1 MTDTTA
7 APVTAPGSPAATA
20 RLLAEAARAVEAPDL
35 VLAVSRNGVR
45 TVHTGGSAEPGPVPR
60 DLLAYELGS
69 ASKPYAGLLLARLVA
84 QGRVRYEDRA
94 ADLLAPG
101 LPVHPAVRRITLRH
115 LVTHT
120 SGLPGLPADFY
131 PQAVPRWST
140 DPYGGYRADRVIRAF
155 LRARPR
161 HRPGTRWHYSN
172 FAVSVLGHTLVAA
185 TGTPWEVLL
194 HQQVLAP
201 LGLGATRLRTCPD
214 GTDAVGHR
222 RDGTPVPA
230 LDTGGFGAAG
240 AVRATPLDLLTFLEA
255 HAGVAD
261 TPGTRNAAFTDR
273 ALTHPTSADLASA
286 DLASA
291 DLAFTERAST
301 DSALPEGEASAGGAP
316 LDPALAG
323 PLAEVQRPVL
333 RRGWRHAHT
342 HTLTWFHHPSP
353 YGPVLFHAGATLGQQ
368 AFLGFRPGTGLAV
381 AATATRR
388 VHRADTFVATAYGLL
403 TAAP

>member
-1 MTDTTA
+1 MTD
-7 APVTAPGSPAATA
+7 VTVPRVDAPGSPSTTA
-20 RLLAEAARAVEAPDL
+20 RLLAGAAARIDAPDV
-35 VLAVSRNGVR
+35 VLALSRDGVR

-60 DLLAYELGS
+60 ERLHHELGS

-101 LPVHPAVRRITLRH
+101 LPVHPAVRRITLRQ
-115 LVTHT
+115 LLTHT

-140 DPYGGYRADRVIRAF
+140 DPYGNYPADRVVRAF

-161 HRPGTRWHYSN
+161 HRPGTRWRYSN
-172 FAVSVLGHTLVAA
+172 FAVSVLGHTLAAA

-201 LGLGATRLRTCPD
+201 LGLGATLLRPGPD
-214 GTDAVGHR
+214 GTDATGHR
-222 RDGTPVPA
+222 RDGTPLPA
-230 LDTGGFGAAG
+230 LDTGGFTAAG
-240 AVRATPLDLLTFLEA
+240 ALRATPLDLLTFLEA
-255 HAGVAD
+255 HLGAAGPQDPSMTA
-261 TPGTRNAAFTDR
+261 
-273 ALTHPTSADLASA
+273 ALT
-286 DLASA
+286 
-291 DLAFTERAST
+291 EVVR
-301 DSALPEGEASAGGAP
+301 P
-316 LDPALAG
+316 L
-323 PLAEVQRPVL
+323 L

-388 VHRADTFVATAYGLL
+388 VHRKDMFVATAYELL
-403 TAAP
+403 TETP

>member
-1 MTDTTA
+1 MTDTT
-7 APVTAPGSPAATA
+7 TAPATVPGAPTTA
-20 RLLAEAARAVEAPDL
+20 RLLAEAARAVDAPDL

-60 DLLAYELGS
+60 EQLAYELGS

-101 LPVHPAVRRITLRH
+101 FPVHPAVRRITLRH
-115 LVTHT
+115 LLTHT

-140 DPYGGYRADRVIRAF
+140 DPYGGYPADRVVRAF

-172 FAVSVLGHTLVAA
+172 FAVSVLGHTLAAA

-201 LGLGATRLRTCPD
+201 LGLDETRVRP
-214 GTDAVGHR
+214 GPESTDAVGHR

-230 LDTGGFGAAG
+230 LDTGGFTAAG

-255 HAGVAD
+255 HVGEPSAPAPRD
-261 TPGTRNAAFTDR
+261 PTLAA
-273 ALTHPTSADLASA
+273 A
-286 DLASA
+286 
-291 DLAFTERAST
+291 
-301 DSALPEGEASAGGAP
+301 
-316 LDPALAG
+316 
-323 PLAEVQRPVL
+323 LAEVRRPVL

-388 VHRADTFVATAYGLL
+388 VHRADTFVATAYGVL
-403 TAAP
+403 TETP

>member
-1 MTDTTA
+1 MTDLSVP
-7 APVTAPGSPAATA
+7 PVDAPGSSATA
-20 RLLAEAARAVEAPDL
+20 RLLAEAAGRIDAPDV
-35 VLAVSRNGVR
+35 VLAMSRGGVR
-45 TVHTGGSAEPGPVPR
+45 TVHTGGSAEPGAVAR
-60 DLLAYELGS
+60 ERLHYELGS
-69 ASKPYAGLLLARLVA
+69 ASKPFAGLLLARLVA

-115 LVTHT
+115 LLTHT

-140 DPYGGYRADRVIRAF
+140 DPYGNYPADRVVRAF

-172 FAVSVLGHTLVAA
+172 FAVSVLGHTLAAA

-201 LGLGATRLRTCPD
+201 LGLEATLLRPGPD
-214 GTDAVGHR
+214 STDATGHR
-222 RDGTPVPA
+222 RDGTPLPA
-230 LDTGGFGAAG
+230 LDTGGFTAAG
-240 AVRATPLDLLTFLEA
+240 ALRSSPLDLLTFLEA
-255 HAGVAD
+255 HV
-261 TPGTRNAAFTDR
+261 
-273 ALTHPTSADLASA
+273 
-286 DLASA
+286 
-291 DLAFTERAST
+291 
-301 DSALPEGEASAGGAP
+301 GGSE
-316 LDPALAG
+316 LRDPALAAA
-323 PLAEVQRPVL
+323 LAEVTRPVL

-342 HTLTWFHHPSP
+342 HTLTWFQHPSP

-381 AATATRR
+381 VATATRR

-403 TAAP
+403 TETP

>member
-1 MTDTTA
+1 MTEMTA
-7 APVTAPGSPAATA
+7 APVTVPGTPATA
-20 RLLAEAARAVEAPDL
+20 RVLAEAARAVDAPDL

-45 TVHTGGSAEPGPVPR
+45 TVHTGGSADPGPVPR
-60 DLLAYELGS
+60 ELMAYELGS

-101 LPVHPAVRRITLRH
+101 FPVHPAVRRITLRH
-115 LVTHT
+115 LLTHT

-140 DPYGGYRADRVIRAF
+140 DPYGGYPADRVVRAF

-172 FAVSVLGHTLVAA
+172 FAVSVLGHTLAAA

-201 LGLGATRLRTCPD
+201 LGLDATRVRPGPG

-230 LDTGGFGAAG
+230 LDTGGFTAAG

-255 HAGVAD
+255 HTGGAAGSPTD
-261 TPGTRNAAFTDR
+261 SSLAA
-273 ALTHPTSADLASA
+273 ALT
-286 DLASA
+286 
-291 DLAFTERAST
+291 
-301 DSALPEGEASAGGAP
+301 
-316 LDPALAG
+316 
-323 PLAEVQRPVL
+323 EVTRPVL
-333 RRGWRHAHT
+333 RRGLRHAHT
-342 HTLTWFHHPSP
+342 HTLTWFQHPTP
-353 YGPVLFHAGATLGQQ
+353 FGPVLFHAGATLGQQ

-403 TAAP
+403 TETR

>member
-7 APVTAPGSPAATA
+7 APVTAPVSPAATA
-20 RLLAEAARAVEAPDL
+20 RVLAEAARAVDAPDL

-60 DLLAYELGS
+60 ELMAYELGS

-101 LPVHPAVRRITLRH
+101 FPVHPAVRRITLRH
-115 LVTHT
+115 LLTHT

-140 DPYGGYRADRVIRAF
+140 DPYGGYPADRVVRAF

-172 FAVSVLGHTLVAA
+172 FAVSVLGHTLAAA

-201 LGLGATRLRTCPD
+201 LGLEATRVRPGPD

-230 LDTGGFGAAG
+230 LDTGGFTAAG

-255 HAGVAD
+255 HTGGAAGS
-261 TPGTRNAAFTDR
+261 PTDSSLSA
-273 ALTHPTSADLASA
+273 ALT
-286 DLASA
+286 
-291 DLAFTERAST
+291 
-301 DSALPEGEASAGGAP
+301 
-316 LDPALAG
+316 
-323 PLAEVQRPVL
+323 EVTRPVL
-333 RRGWRHAHT
+333 RRGLRHAHT
-342 HTLTWFHHPSP
+342 HTLTWFQHPTP

-403 TAAP
+403 TETR

>member
-1 MTDTTA
+1 MTDVA
-7 APVTAPGSPAATA
+7 AVRVDTPGSPATA
-20 RLLAEAARAVEAPDL
+20 RLLAEAARAIDAPDL
-35 VLAVSRNGVR
+35 VLAVSRSGVR

-60 DLLAYELGS
+60 ELMAYELGS

-84 QGRVRYEDRA
+84 QGRVRYADRA

-101 LPVHPAVRRITLRH
+101 FPVHPAVRRITLRH
-115 LVTHT
+115 LLTHT

-140 DPYGGYRADRVIRAF
+140 DPYGGYPADRVVRAF

-172 FAVSVLGHTLVAA
+172 FAVSVLGHTLAAA

-201 LGLGATRLRTCPD
+201 LGLAATRVRPGPE
-214 GTDAVGHR
+214 GTEAVGHR

-230 LDTGGFGAAG
+230 LDTGGFTAAG

-255 HAGVAD
+255 HVAG
-261 TPGTRNAAFTDR
+261 PE
-273 ALTHPTSADLASA
+273 PT
-286 DLASA
+286 
-291 DLAFTERAST
+291 
-301 DSALPEGEASAGGAP
+301 
-316 LDPALAG
+316 DPALATA
-323 PLAEVQRPVL
+323 LTEVRSPVL

-368 AFLGFRPGTGLAV
+368 AFLGFRPDTGLAV
-381 AATATRR
+381 VATATRR

-403 TAAP
+403 TETP

>member
-1 MTDTTA
+1 MTDVTA
-7 APVTAPGSPAATA
+7 VRVTAPGSPVATA
-20 RLLAEAARAVEAPDL
+20 RLLAEAARAVDAPDL

-60 DLLAYELGS
+60 ELMAYELGS

-101 LPVHPAVRRITLRH
+101 FPVHPAVRRITLRH
-115 LVTHT
+115 LLTHT

-140 DPYGGYRADRVIRAF
+140 DPYGGYPADRVVRAF

-161 HRPGTRWHYSN
+161 HRPGTRWRYSN
-172 FAVSVLGHTLVAA
+172 FAVSVLGHTLAAA

-201 LGLGATRLRTCPD
+201 LGLAATRVRPGPE

-230 LDTGGFGAAG
+230 LDTGGFTAAG

-255 HAGVAD
+255 HLDG
-261 TPGTRNAAFTDR
+261 
-273 ALTHPTSADLASA
+273 
-286 DLASA
+286 
-291 DLAFTERAST
+291 
-301 DSALPEGEASAGGAP
+301 PEP
-316 LDPALAG
+316 LDPTLNAALTDVCR
-323 PLAEVQRPVL
+323 PLL
-333 RRGWRHAHT
+333 RRGLRHAHT

-368 AFLGFRPGTGLAV
+368 AFLGFRPDTGLAV

-388 VHRADTFVATAYGLL
+388 VHRADTFVATAYSLL
-403 TAAP
+403 TETP

>member
-1 MTDTTA
+1 MTDVTA
-7 APVTAPGSPAATA
+7 AAVTAPGADASTA
-20 RLLAEAARAVEAPDL
+20 RLLAEAARKVDAPDL
-35 VLAVSRNGVR
+35 VLAVSRHGVR
-45 TVHTGGSAEPGPVPR
+45 TVHAGGDAEPGPVDR
-60 DLLAYELGS
+60 ERMGYELGS

-84 QGRVRYEDRA
+84 QGRVRYTDRA

-101 LPVHPAVRRITLRH
+101 FPAHPAVRRITLRH
-115 LVTHT
+115 LLTHT

-140 DPYGGYRADRVIRAF
+140 DPYGGYPADRVVRAF

-172 FAVSVLGHTLVAA
+172 FAVSVLGHTLAAA

-201 LGLGATRLRTCPD
+201 LRLDATRVRPGPE
-214 GTDAVGHR
+214 GTEAVGHR

-230 LDTGGFGAAG
+230 LDTGGFTAAG

-255 HAGVAD
+255 HAGGHGD
-261 TPGTRNAAFTDR
+261 
-273 ALTHPTSADLASA
+273 
-286 DLASA
+286 
-291 DLAFTERAST
+291 
-301 DSALPEGEASAGGAP
+301 
-316 LDPALAG
+316 AG
-323 PLAEVQRPVL
+323 PPVDPTLAAALAEVTRPLL

-368 AFLGFRPGTGLAV
+368 AFLGFRPDTGLAV

-403 TAAP
+403 TETP

>member
-1 MTDTTA
+1 MTDVTA
-7 APVTAPGSPAATA
+7 SPVTTGADDPATA
-20 RLLAEAARAVEAPDL
+20 RLLVEAAGRIDAPDV
-35 VLAVSRNGVR
+35 VLALSRGGVR
-45 TVHTGGSAEPGPVPR
+45 TVHSGGSAEPGPVPR
-60 DLLAYELGS
+60 ERLHHELGS

-101 LPVHPAVRRITLRH
+101 LPVHPAVRRITLRQ
-115 LVTHT
+115 LLTHT

-140 DPYGGYRADRVIRAF
+140 DPYGNYPAARVVRAF

-161 HRPGTRWHYSN
+161 HRPGTRWRYSN
-172 FAVSVLGHTLVAA
+172 FAVSVLGHTLAAA

-201 LGLGATRLRTCPD
+201 LGLEATLLRPGPD
-214 GTDAVGHR
+214 GTDATGHR
-222 RDGTPVPA
+222 RDGTPLPA
-230 LDTGGFGAAG
+230 LDTGGFTAAG
-240 AVRATPLDLLTFLEA
+240 ALRATPLDLLTFLEA
-255 HAGVAD
+255 HLGGGEPRD
-261 TPGTRNAAFTDR
+261 PSLAA
-273 ALTHPTSADLASA
+273 ALT
-286 DLASA
+286 
-291 DLAFTERAST
+291 EVVR
-301 DSALPEGEASAGGAP
+301 P
-316 LDPALAG
+316 L
-323 PLAEVQRPVL
+323 L

-342 HTLTWFHHPSP
+342 HTLTWFQHPSP

-388 VHRADTFVATAYGLL
+388 VHRKDTFVATAYELL
-403 TAAP
+403 TQTP

>member
-7 APVTAPGSPAATA
+7 VRVDDTPGSPADA
-20 RLLAEAARAVEAPDL
+20 RLLAGAARAVDAPDL

-45 TVHTGGSAEPGPVPR
+45 TVHTGGGAEPGQVGR
-60 DLLAYELGS
+60 ERLVYELGS

-84 QGRVRYEDRA
+84 QGRVRYADRA

-101 LPVHPAVRRITLRH
+101 FPVHPAVRRITLRH
-115 LVTHT
+115 LLTHT

-140 DPYGGYRADRVIRAF
+140 DPYGGYPADRVVRAF

-172 FAVSVLGHTLVAA
+172 FAVSVLGHTLAAA

-201 LGLGATRLRTCPD
+201 LGLAATRVRPGPE
-214 GTDAVGHR
+214 GTEAVGHR

-230 LDTGGFGAAG
+230 LDTGGFTAAG

-255 HAGVAD
+255 HARAHVAAR
-261 TPGTRNAAFTDR
+261 PGGPDLRDPTLDAA
-273 ALTHPTSADLASA
+273 
-286 DLASA
+286 
-291 DLAFTERAST
+291 
-301 DSALPEGEASAGGAP
+301 
-316 LDPALAG
+316 
-323 PLAEVQRPVL
+323 LAEVSRPLL
-333 RRGWRHAHT
+333 RRGLRHAHT

-368 AFLGFRPGTGLAV
+368 AFLGFRPETGLVV

-403 TAAP
+403 TETP

>member
-7 APVTAPGSPAATA
+7 VRVDTPGSPDTA
-20 RLLAEAARAVEAPDL
+20 RLLAEAARAVDAPDL

-45 TVHTGGSAEPGPVPR
+45 TVHTGGSGEPGPVPR
-60 DLLAYELGS
+60 ELLGHELGS
-69 ASKPYAGLLLARLVA
+69 ASKPFAGLLLARLVA
-84 QGRVRYEDRA
+84 QGRVRYADRA

-101 LPVHPAVRRITLRH
+101 FPVHPAVRRITLRH
-115 LVTHT
+115 LLTHT

-140 DPYGGYRADRVIRAF
+140 DPYGGYPADRVVRAF

-172 FAVSVLGHTLVAA
+172 FAVSVLGHTLAAA

-201 LGLGATRLRTCPD
+201 LGLDATRLRP
-214 GTDAVGHR
+214 GPEGADAVGHR

-230 LDTGGFGAAG
+230 LDTGGFTAAG
-240 AVRATPLDLLTFLEA
+240 GVRATPLDLLTFLEA
-255 HAGVAD
+255 HLGGPD
-261 TPGTRNAAFTDR
+261 PRD
-273 ALTHPTSADLASA
+273 PTLSA
-286 DLASA
+286 
-291 DLAFTERAST
+291 
-301 DSALPEGEASAGGAP
+301 
-316 LDPALAG
+316 ALADVSR
-323 PLAEVQRPVL
+323 PLL
-333 RRGWRHAHT
+333 RRGRRHAHT

-368 AFLGFRPGTGLAV
+368 AFLGFRPDTGLAV

-403 TAAP
+403 TETPP

>member
-1 MTDTTA
+1 MTDTTS
-7 APVTAPGSPAATA
+7 VRVDTPGSPATA
-20 RLLAEAARAVEAPDL
+20 RLLAEAAGAIDAPDL
-35 VLAVSRNGVR
+35 VLAVSRHGVR
-45 TVHTGGSAEPGPVPR
+45 TVHTGGSGEPGPVPR
-60 DLLAYELGS
+60 ELLGYELGS
-69 ASKPYAGLLLARLVA
+69 ASKPFAGLLLARLVA
-84 QGRVRYEDRA
+84 QGRVRYADRA

-115 LVTHT
+115 LLTHT

-140 DPYGGYRADRVIRAF
+140 DPYGGYPAGRVVRAF

-172 FAVSVLGHTLVAA
+172 FAVSVLGHTLAAA

-201 LGLGATRLRTCPD
+201 LRLGATRVRPGPE
-214 GTDAVGHR
+214 GTEAVGHG

-230 LDTGGFGAAG
+230 LDTGGFTAAG

-255 HAGVAD
+255 HLED
-261 TPGTRNAAFTDR
+261 RPGGS
-273 ALTHPTSADLASA
+273 P
-286 DLASA
+286 
-291 DLAFTERAST
+291 
-301 DSALPEGEASAGGAP
+301 AP
-316 LDPALAG
+316 LDPTLAAALADVSR
-323 PLAEVQRPVL
+323 PLL
-333 RRGWRHAHT
+333 RRGLRHAHT

-368 AFLGFRPGTGLAV
+368 AFLGFRPDTGLAV

-403 TAAP
+403 TETP

>member
-1 MTDTTA
+1 MTD
-7 APVTAPGSPAATA
+7 VTVPRVDAPGSPSTTA
-20 RLLAEAARAVEAPDL
+20 RLLAGAAARIDAPDV
-35 VLAVSRNGVR
+35 VLALSRDGVR
-45 TVHTGGSAEPGPVPR
+45 TVHTGGSAELGPVPR
-60 DLLAYELGS
+60 ERLHHELGS

-101 LPVHPAVRRITLRH
+101 LPVHPAVRRITLRQ
-115 LVTHT
+115 LLTHT

-140 DPYGGYRADRVIRAF
+140 DPYGNYPADRVVRAF

-161 HRPGTRWHYSN
+161 HRPGTRWRYSN
-172 FAVSVLGHTLVAA
+172 FAVSVLGHTLAAA

-201 LGLGATRLRTCPD
+201 LGLGATLLRPGPD
-214 GTDAVGHR
+214 GTDATGHR
-222 RDGTPVPA
+222 RDGTPLPA
-230 LDTGGFGAAG
+230 LDTGGFTAAG
-240 AVRATPLDLLTFLEA
+240 ALRATPLDLLTFLEA
-255 HAGVAD
+255 HLGAAGPQDPSMTA
-261 TPGTRNAAFTDR
+261 
-273 ALTHPTSADLASA
+273 ALT
-286 DLASA
+286 
-291 DLAFTERAST
+291 EVVR
-301 DSALPEGEASAGGAP
+301 P
-316 LDPALAG
+316 L
-323 PLAEVQRPVL
+323 L

-388 VHRADTFVATAYGLL
+388 VHRKDTFVATAYELL
-403 TAAP
+403 TETP

>member
-1 MTDTTA
+1 MTDVTA
-7 APVTAPGSPAATA
+7 ARVDVPGSAATA
-20 RLLAEAARAVEAPDL
+20 RLLAEAAGAVDAPDL

-45 TVHTGGSAEPGPVPR
+45 TVHTGGSAEPGPIPR
-60 DLLAYELGS
+60 ELMGYELGS

-84 QGRVRYEDRA
+84 QGRVRYTDRA

-101 LPVHPAVRRITLRH
+101 FPVHPAVRRITLRH
-115 LVTHT
+115 LLTHT

-140 DPYGGYRADRVIRAF
+140 DPYGGYPADRVVRAF

-172 FAVSVLGHTLVAA
+172 FAVSVLGHTLAAA

-201 LGLGATRLRTCPD
+201 LGLDATRVRP
-214 GTDAVGHR
+214 GPEGADAVGHR

-230 LDTGGFGAAG
+230 LDTGGFTAAG

-255 HAGVAD
+255 HLGGPDPRDA
-261 TPGTRNAAFTDR
+261 TPRD
-273 ALTHPTSADLASA
+273 PTLSA
-286 DLASA
+286 
-291 DLAFTERAST
+291 
-301 DSALPEGEASAGGAP
+301 
-316 LDPALAG
+316 ALADVRR
-323 PLAEVQRPVL
+323 PLL
-333 RRGWRHAHT
+333 RRGRRHAHT

-368 AFLGFRPGTGLAV
+368 AFLGFRPDTGLAV

-403 TAAP
+403 TELP

>member
-7 APVTAPGSPAATA
+7 LPASAPPADPATA
-20 RLLAEAARAVEAPDL
+20 RLLAEAAGRIDAPDV
-35 VLAVSRNGVR
+35 VLAVSRNGAR

-60 DLLAYELGS
+60 ELLGHELGS

-101 LPVHPAVRRITLRH
+101 FPVHPAVRRITLRH
-115 LVTHT
+115 LLTHT

-140 DPYGGYRADRVIRAF
+140 DPYGGYPADRVVRAF

-172 FAVSVLGHTLVAA
+172 FAVSVLGHTLAAA

-194 HQQVLAP
+194 HQLVLAP
-201 LGLGATRLRTCPD
+201 LHLDATRVRPGPE
-214 GTDAVGHR
+214 GTEAVGHR

-230 LDTGGFGAAG
+230 LDTGGFTAAG
-240 AVRATPLDLLTFLEA
+240 AVRATPLDMLTFLEA
-255 HAGVAD
+255 HAGGPELTD
-261 TPGTRNAAFTDR
+261 PTLAA
-273 ALTHPTSADLASA
+273 A
-286 DLASA
+286 
-291 DLAFTERAST
+291 
-301 DSALPEGEASAGGAP
+301 
-316 LDPALAG
+316 
-323 PLAEVQRPVL
+323 LAEVRRPLL
-333 RRGWRHAHT
+333 RRGVRHTHT

-368 AFLGFRPGTGLAV
+368 AFLGFRPETGLAV

-388 VHRADTFVATAYGLL
+388 VHRADTFVATAYDLL
-403 TAAP
+403 TETP

>member
-7 APVTAPGSPAATA
+7 APVTAPVSPAATA
-20 RLLAEAARAVEAPDL
+20 RLLAEAARAVDAPDL

-60 DLLAYELGS
+60 ELMAYELGS

-101 LPVHPAVRRITLRH
+101 FPVHPAVRRITLRH
-115 LVTHT
+115 LLTHT

-140 DPYGGYRADRVIRAF
+140 DPYGGYPADRVVRAF

-172 FAVSVLGHTLVAA
+172 FAVSVLGHTLAAA

-201 LGLGATRLRTCPD
+201 LGLDATRVRPGPD

-230 LDTGGFGAAG
+230 LDTGGFTAAG

-255 HAGVAD
+255 HTG
-261 TPGTRNAAFTDR
+261 NAAGSPTDSSLAA
-273 ALTHPTSADLASA
+273 ALT
-286 DLASA
+286 
-291 DLAFTERAST
+291 
-301 DSALPEGEASAGGAP
+301 
-316 LDPALAG
+316 
-323 PLAEVQRPVL
+323 EVTRPVL
-333 RRGWRHAHT
+333 RRGLRHAHT
-342 HTLTWFHHPSP
+342 HTLTWFQHPTP

-388 VHRADTFVATAYGLL
+388 VHRADKFVATAYGLL
-403 TAAP
+403 TETR

>member
-7 APVTAPGSPAATA
+7 LPESAAPAEPATA
-20 RLLAEAARAVEAPDL
+20 RLLAEAAGRIDAPDV
-35 VLAVSRNGVR
+35 VLAVSRNGAR
-45 TVHTGGSAEPGPVPR
+45 TVHTGGGAAPGPVPR
-60 DLLAYELGS
+60 ERLAHELGS

-101 LPVHPAVRRITLRH
+101 FPVHPTVRRITLRH
-115 LVTHT
+115 LLTHT

-140 DPYGGYRADRVIRAF
+140 DPYGGYPADRVVRAF

-172 FAVSVLGHTLVAA
+172 FAVSVLGHTLAAA

-201 LGLGATRLRTCPD
+201 LRLDATRVRPGPE
-214 GTDAVGHR
+214 GTEAVGHR

-230 LDTGGFGAAG
+230 LDTGGFTAAG
-240 AVRATPLDLLTFLEA
+240 AVRATPLDMLTFLEA
-255 HAGVAD
+255 HTAGTGLGD
-261 TPGTRNAAFTDR
+261 PESTGPGLTGPGLTDPGLTDPTLAA
-273 ALTHPTSADLASA
+273 A
-286 DLASA
+286 
-291 DLAFTERAST
+291 
-301 DSALPEGEASAGGAP
+301 
-316 LDPALAG
+316 
-323 PLAEVQRPVL
+323 LAEVRRPVL
-333 RRGWRHAHT
+333 RRGLRHTHT

-368 AFLGFRPGTGLAV
+368 AFLGFRPDTGLAV

-388 VHRADTFVATAYGLL
+388 VHRADTFVAAAYGLL
-403 TAAP
+403 TETP

>member
-1 MTDTTA
+1 MTDVTA
-7 APVTAPGSPAATA
+7 ARVDVPGSAATA
-20 RLLAEAARAVEAPDL
+20 RLLAEAAGAVDAPDL

-60 DLLAYELGS
+60 ELMGYELGS

-84 QGRVRYEDRA
+84 QGRVRYADRA

-101 LPVHPAVRRITLRH
+101 FPVHPAVRRITLRH
-115 LVTHT
+115 LLTHT

-140 DPYGGYRADRVIRAF
+140 DPYGGYPAGRVVRAF

-172 FAVSVLGHTLVAA
+172 FAVSVLGHTLAAA

-201 LGLGATRLRTCPD
+201 LGLDATRVRP
-214 GTDAVGHR
+214 GPEGADAVGR
-222 RDGTPVPA
+222 LRDGTPVPA
-230 LDTGGFGAAG
+230 LDTGGFTAAG

-255 HAGVAD
+255 HLGGPDPRDA
-261 TPGTRNAAFTDR
+261 TPRD
-273 ALTHPTSADLASA
+273 PTLSA
-286 DLASA
+286 
-291 DLAFTERAST
+291 
-301 DSALPEGEASAGGAP
+301 
-316 LDPALAG
+316 ALADVRR
-323 PLAEVQRPVL
+323 PLL
-333 RRGWRHAHT
+333 RRGRRHAHT

-368 AFLGFRPGTGLAV
+368 AFLGFRPDTGLAV

-403 TAAP
+403 TESP

>member
-1 MTDTTA
+1 MTALSVPPVD
-7 APVTAPGSPAATA
+7 APDPPATA
-20 RLLAEAARAVEAPDL
+20 RLLAEAAGRIDAPDV
-35 VLAVSRNGVR
+35 VLAISRGGVR
-45 TVHTGGSAEPGPVPR
+45 TVHTGGSAEVGPVAR
-60 DLLAYELGS
+60 ERLHYELGS
-69 ASKPYAGLLLARLVA
+69 ASKPFAGLLLARLVA

-101 LPVHPAVRRITLRH
+101 LPVHPVVRRITLRH
-115 LVTHT
+115 LLTHT

-140 DPYGGYRADRVIRAF
+140 DPYGNYPADRVVRAF

-172 FAVSVLGHTLVAA
+172 FAVSVLGHTLAAA

-201 LGLGATRLRTCPD
+201 LGLEATLLRPGPD
-214 GTDAVGHR
+214 STDATGHR
-222 RDGTPVPA
+222 RDGTPLPA
-230 LDTGGFGAAG
+230 LDTGGFTAAG
-240 AVRATPLDLLTFLEA
+240 ALRSTPLDLLTFLEA
-255 HAGVAD
+255 HV
-261 TPGTRNAAFTDR
+261 
-273 ALTHPTSADLASA
+273 
-286 DLASA
+286 
-291 DLAFTERAST
+291 
-301 DSALPEGEASAGGAP
+301 GGAEP
-316 LDPALAG
+316 RDPTLAAA
-323 PLAEVQRPVL
+323 LAEVTRPVL

-342 HTLTWFHHPSP
+342 HTLTWFQHPTP

-381 AATATRR
+381 VATATRR

-403 TAAP
+403 TETR

>member
-7 APVTAPGSPAATA
+7 APVTVPGTPATA
-20 RLLAEAARAVEAPDL
+20 RLLAEAARAVDAPDL

-60 DLLAYELGS
+60 ELMAYELGS

-101 LPVHPAVRRITLRH
+101 FPVHPAVRRITLRH
-115 LVTHT
+115 LLTHT

-140 DPYGGYRADRVIRAF
+140 DPYGGYPADRVVRAF

-172 FAVSVLGHTLVAA
+172 FAVSVLGHTLAAA

-201 LGLGATRLRTCPD
+201 LGLDATRVRPGPD

-230 LDTGGFGAAG
+230 LDTGGFTAAG

-255 HAGVAD
+255 HTGGAAGS
-261 TPGTRNAAFTDR
+261 PTDSSLTA
-273 ALTHPTSADLASA
+273 ALT
-286 DLASA
+286 
-291 DLAFTERAST
+291 
-301 DSALPEGEASAGGAP
+301 
-316 LDPALAG
+316 
-323 PLAEVQRPVL
+323 EVTRPVL
-333 RRGWRHAHT
+333 RRGLRHAHT
-342 HTLTWFHHPSP
+342 HTLTWFQHPTP

-403 TAAP
+403 TETR

>member
-7 APVTAPGSPAATA
+7 APVTAPVSPAATA
-20 RLLAEAARAVEAPDL
+20 RVLAEAARAVDAPDL

-60 DLLAYELGS
+60 ELMAYELGS

-101 LPVHPAVRRITLRH
+101 FPVHPAVRRITLRH
-115 LVTHT
+115 LLTHT

-140 DPYGGYRADRVIRAF
+140 DPYGGYPADRVVRAF

-161 HRPGTRWHYSN
+161 HRPGTRWNYSN
-172 FAVSVLGHTLVAA
+172 FAVSVLGHTLAAA

-201 LGLGATRLRTCPD
+201 LGLDATRVRPGPD

-230 LDTGGFGAAG
+230 LDTGGFTAAG

-255 HAGVAD
+255 HTGGTAGSP
-261 TPGTRNAAFTDR
+261 TYSSLAA
-273 ALTHPTSADLASA
+273 ALT
-286 DLASA
+286 
-291 DLAFTERAST
+291 
-301 DSALPEGEASAGGAP
+301 
-316 LDPALAG
+316 
-323 PLAEVQRPVL
+323 EVTRPVL
-333 RRGWRHAHT
+333 RRGLRHAHT
-342 HTLTWFHHPSP
+342 HTLTWFQHPTP

-403 TAAP
+403 TETR

>member
-7 APVTAPGSPAATA
+7 APVTVPGTPATA
-20 RLLAEAARAVEAPDL
+20 RLLAEAARAVDAPDL

-60 DLLAYELGS
+60 ELMAYELGS

-101 LPVHPAVRRITLRH
+101 FPVHPAVRRITLRH
-115 LVTHT
+115 LLTHT

-140 DPYGGYRADRVIRAF
+140 DPYGGYPADRVVRAF

-172 FAVSVLGHTLVAA
+172 FAVSVLGHTLAAA

-201 LGLGATRLRTCPD
+201 LGLDATRVRPGPD

-230 LDTGGFGAAG
+230 LDTGGFTAAG

-255 HAGVAD
+255 HTGGAAGS
-261 TPGTRNAAFTDR
+261 PTDSSLTA
-273 ALTHPTSADLASA
+273 ALT
-286 DLASA
+286 
-291 DLAFTERAST
+291 
-301 DSALPEGEASAGGAP
+301 
-316 LDPALAG
+316 
-323 PLAEVQRPVL
+323 EVTRPVL
-333 RRGWRHAHT
+333 RRGLRHAHT
-342 HTLTWFHHPSP
+342 HTLTWFHHPTP

-403 TAAP
+403 TETR

>member
-1 MTDTTA
+1 MTD
-7 APVTAPGSPAATA
+7 VTVPRVDAPGSPSTTA
-20 RLLAEAARAVEAPDL
+20 RLLAEAAARIDAPDV
-35 VLAVSRNGVR
+35 VLALSRDGVR

-60 DLLAYELGS
+60 ERLHHELGS

-101 LPVHPAVRRITLRH
+101 LPVHPAVRRITLRQ
-115 LVTHT
+115 LLTHT

-140 DPYGGYRADRVIRAF
+140 DPYGNYPADRVVRAF

-161 HRPGTRWHYSN
+161 HRPGTRWRYSN
-172 FAVSVLGHTLVAA
+172 FAVSVLGHTLAAA

-201 LGLGATRLRTCPD
+201 LGLGATLLRPGPD
-214 GTDAVGHR
+214 GTDATGHR
-222 RDGTPVPA
+222 RDGTPLPA
-230 LDTGGFGAAG
+230 LDTGGFTAAG
-240 AVRATPLDLLTFLEA
+240 ALRATPLDLLTFLEA
-255 HAGVAD
+255 HLGGGEPRD
-261 TPGTRNAAFTDR
+261 PSLAA
-273 ALTHPTSADLASA
+273 ALT
-286 DLASA
+286 
-291 DLAFTERAST
+291 EVVR
-301 DSALPEGEASAGGAP
+301 P
-316 LDPALAG
+316 L
-323 PLAEVQRPVL
+323 L

-342 HTLTWFHHPSP
+342 HTLTWFQHPSP

-388 VHRADTFVATAYGLL
+388 VHRKDTFVATAYELL
-403 TAAP
+403 TETP

>member
-1 MTDTTA
+1 MTDTSDTTGATA
-7 APVTAPGSPAATA
+7 VRVSAAGSRAATA
-20 RLLAEAARAVEAPDL
+20 RILAEAARAVDAPDL
-35 VLAVSRNGVR
+35 VLAVSRDRVR

-60 DLLAYELGS
+60 DRLAYELGS

-101 LPVHPAVRRITLRH
+101 FPVHPAVRRITLRH

-140 DPYGGYRADRVIRAF
+140 DPYGGYPADRVVRSF
-155 LRARPR
+155 LRARR
-161 HRPGTRWHYSN
+161 LHRPGTRWRYSN
-172 FAVSVLGHTLVAA
+172 FAVSVLGHTLAAA

-201 LGLGATRLRTCPD
+201 LGLEATRVRPGPD

-230 LDTGGFGAAG
+230 LDTGGFTAAG

-255 HAGVAD
+255 H
-261 TPGTRNAAFTDR
+261 
-273 ALTHPTSADLASA
+273 L
-286 DLASA
+286 
-291 DLAFTERAST
+291 
-301 DSALPEGEASAGGAP
+301 GA
-316 LDPALAG
+316 AG
-323 PLAEVQRPVL
+323 PAQPDGGPDLRDPTLAAALAEVRSPVL
-333 RRGWRHAHT
+333 RRGLRHAHT

-368 AFLGFRPGTGLAV
+368 AFLGFRPATGLAV

-403 TAAP
+403 TETP

>member
-1 MTDTTA
+1 MTDVTA
-7 APVTAPGSPAATA
+7 SPVTAPDASATA
-20 RLLAEAARAVEAPDL
+20 RLLAGAARAVDAPDL

-45 TVHTGGSAEPGPVPR
+45 TVHAGGGAEPGPVAR
-60 DLLAYELGS
+60 ERLGHELGS
-69 ASKPYAGLLLARLVA
+69 ASKPFAGLLLARLVA
-84 QGRVRYEDRA
+84 QGRVRYADRA

-115 LVTHT
+115 LLTHT

-140 DPYGGYRADRVIRAF
+140 DPYGGYPADRVVRAF

-172 FAVSVLGHTLVAA
+172 FAVSVLGHTLAAA

-201 LGLGATRLRTCPD
+201 LHLDATRLRPGPE

-222 RDGTPVPA
+222 RDGSPVPA
-230 LDTGGFGAAG
+230 LDTGGFTAAG

-255 HAGVAD
+255 HLGGPEPRD
-261 TPGTRNAAFTDR
+261 
-273 ALTHPTSADLASA
+273 PTL
-286 DLASA
+286 
-291 DLAFTERAST
+291 ST
-301 DSALPEGEASAGGAP
+301 
-316 LDPALAG
+316 ALADVCR
-323 PLAEVQRPVL
+323 PLL
-333 RRGWRHAHT
+333 RRGLRHAHT

-368 AFLGFRPGTGLAV
+368 AFLGFRPDTGLAV

-403 TAAP
+403 TETP

>member
-7 APVTAPGSPAATA
+7 APVTVPGTPATA
-20 RLLAEAARAVEAPDL
+20 RLLAEAARAVDAPDL

-60 DLLAYELGS
+60 ELMAYELGS

-101 LPVHPAVRRITLRH
+101 FPAHPAVRRITLRH
-115 LVTHT
+115 LLTHT

-140 DPYGGYRADRVIRAF
+140 DPYGGYPADRVVRAF

-172 FAVSVLGHTLVAA
+172 FAVSVLGHTLAAA

-201 LGLGATRLRTCPD
+201 LGLDATRVRPGPD

-230 LDTGGFGAAG
+230 LDTGGFTAAG

-255 HAGVAD
+255 HTEGAAGS
-261 TPGTRNAAFTDR
+261 PTDSSLAT
-273 ALTHPTSADLASA
+273 ALT
-286 DLASA
+286 
-291 DLAFTERAST
+291 
-301 DSALPEGEASAGGAP
+301 
-316 LDPALAG
+316 
-323 PLAEVQRPVL
+323 EVTRPVL
-333 RRGWRHAHT
+333 RRGLRHAHT
-342 HTLTWFHHPSP
+342 HTLTWFQHPTP

-403 TAAP
+403 TETR